1 MKLTSK
7 ENIEVPI
14 EQVFDMLIDFDRHER
29 SAMRRGADIL
39 RSDKA
44 GQAGVGVAW
53 DVSFAFRGKAR
64 KLALEVVEFDRPYE
78 MTLQAKMQGLDS
90 TISLQLVALSRTLT
104 RLNVSA
110 DFTPQ
115 TLSARLMVQSFKLAK
130 SSISKRFDS
139 RLADQARDMEDRY
152 TRQA

>member
-1 MKLTSK
+1 MKLASK

-29 SAMRRGADIL
+29 SAMRRGADVL
-39 RSDKA
+39 RTDKL
-44 GQAGVGVAW
+44 GEAGVGVAW
-53 DVSFAFRGKAR
+53 DISFDFRGKAR
-64 KLALEVVEFDRPYE
+64 KLALEVIEFDQPYE

-90 TISLQLVALSRTLT
+90 TINLQLVALSKTLT
-104 RLNVSA
+104 RLNVTTDIA
-110 DFTPQ
+110 PQ

-152 TRQA
+152 ARLA